1 MLSSTPEIRN
11 TGRDC
16 ADSDGQVDNACGNA
30 ARLPKIDYNKSQKGE
45 HIMRQSRRKV
55 LKAGAA
61 LAAAASL
68 PHFARA
74 QSGSIKIGMS
84 MPQTGSLGAGGQAAL
99 VALRLWVDDV
109 NQRGGLL
116 NRKVELIAYD
126 DQTNPANTPGIYTK
140 LLDIDKV
147 DLLIAPYGT
156 VPTAPIVPMVKQ
168 RGLLLMGNFSFQV
181 NAKVQ
186 HDMWFNNSP
195 WNDAASWSDG
205 FIKAGQGAG
214 AKTIAILAADQE
226 FAQNLANGARE
237 LAKKA
242 NIQSVYDQNYP
253 PTTTDFSSLIR
264 GIRAAKPE
272 MVFVMSYPND
282 SVAIIRAVNEIGV
295 GSQVQVFGGG
305 MVGLQFTPIMTS
317 LGSLLNGVLNYNSY
331 VPGMKYPGIEDF
343 LARYA
348 KRAAEARVDPLGF
361 YLPPFNYAIGQM
373 LEQAVNGTKSLDH
386 KQLAAYLRKNEMKT
400 LVGPIRYDKN
410 GEWANPRVVQ
420 AQFRGV
426 VDKDTEQF
434 RQPGKQIV
442 IYPDAYKTG
451 NVITPFEKARSAK

>member
-1 MLSSTPEIRN
+1 M
-11 TGRDC
+11 
-16 ADSDGQVDNACGNA
+16 
-30 ARLPKIDYNKSQKGE
+30 KG
-45 HIMRQSRRKV
+45 SRRKV

-61 LAAAASL
+61 IAAAAGL
-68 PHFARA
+68 PRFARA
-74 QSGSIKIGMS
+74 QAGTVKIGMS

-126 DQTNPANTPGIYTK
+126 DQTNPANVPGIYTK
-140 LLDIDKV
+140 LLDVDKV

-156 VPTAPIVPMVKQ
+156 VPTAPIMPMVKQ

-181 NAKVQ
+181 NRTVK
-186 HDMWFNNSP
+186 HDKWFNNSP
-195 WNDAASWSDG
+195 WNDAESWSAG
-205 FIKAGQGAG
+205 FFGAAQKLG
-214 AKTIAILAADQE
+214 AKTVAILAADQE
-226 FAQNLANGARE
+226 FAQNLASGARE
-237 LAKKA
+237 LAKKG
-242 NIQSVYDQNYP
+242 NIKSVYDQNYP
-253 PTTTDFSSLIR
+253 PGTTDFSSLIR
-264 GIRAAKPE
+264 GIRAARPE
-272 MVFVMSYPND
+272 IVYVMSYPND

-305 MVGLQFTPIMTS
+305 MVGLQFTPIMTA

-343 LARYA
+343 LGRYA
-348 KRAAEARVDPLGF
+348 KRAADAKVDPLGF

-373 LEQAVNGTKSLDH
+373 LEQAVNGTKSLDQ

-400 LVGPIRYDKN
+400 VVGPIRFDKM

-426 VDKDTEQF
+426 ADKDMEQF
-434 RQPGKQIV
+434 RQPNKQVV
-442 IYPDAYKTG
+442 IYPEEYKTG
-451 NVITPFEKARSAK
+451 EAITPFEKARTAK

>member
-1 MLSSTPEIRN
+1 
-11 TGRDC
+11 
-16 ADSDGQVDNACGNA
+16 
-30 ARLPKIDYNKSQKGE
+30 
-45 HIMRQSRRKV
+45 MRGSRRKV

-61 LAAAASL
+61 LAAVAGL
-68 PHFARA
+68 PRVARA
-74 QSGSIKIGMS
+74 QAGTVKIGMS

-126 DQTNPANTPGIYTK
+126 DQTNPANVPGIYTK
-140 LLDIDKV
+140 LLDVDKV

-156 VPTAPIVPMVKQ
+156 VPTAPIMPMVKQ

-195 WNDAASWSDG
+195 WNDASSWSDG
-205 FIKAGQGAG
+205 FIRAGQRAG
-214 AKTIAILAADQE
+214 AKSIAVLAADQE

-237 LAKKA
+237 LSKKA
-242 NIQSVYDQNYP
+242 GLKSVYDQNYP

-343 LARYA
+343 LGRYA
-348 KRAAEARVDPLGF
+348 KRAADAKVDPLGF

-400 LVGPIRYDKN
+400 VVGPIRYDKM

-420 AQFRGV
+420 AQFRGIA
-426 VDKDTEQF
+426 DKDLEQF
-434 RQPGKQIV
+434 RQPGKQVV
-442 IYPDAYKTG
+442 IYPEEYKTG
-451 NVITPFEKARSAK
+451 DVIAPFEKARSAK

>member
-1 MLSSTPEIRN
+1 MKR
-11 TGRDC
+11 
-16 ADSDGQVDNACGNA
+16 
-30 ARLPKIDYNKSQKGE
+30 
-45 HIMRQSRRKV
+45 SRREV

-61 LAAAASL
+61 LAVVAGIPGRA
-68 PHFARA
+68 FA
-74 QSGSIKIGMS
+74 QQGPVKVGMS
-84 MPQTGSLGAGGQAAL
+84 MPQTGTLGAGGQAAL
-99 VALRLWVDDV
+99 VALRMWVDDV
-109 NQRGGLL
+109 NQKGGLL
-116 NRKVELIAYD
+116 GRKVEFIAYD
-126 DQTNPANTPGIYTK
+126 DQSNPANTPGIYTK
-140 LLDIDKV
+140 LLDVDRV

-156 VPTAPIVPMVKQ
+156 VPTAPVMPLAKQ

-205 FIKAGQGAG
+205 FMKNGQKLG
-214 AKTIAILAADQE
+214 AKSIAFLAADQE
-226 FAQNLANGARE
+226 FAQNLANGARV

-242 NIQSVYDQNYP
+242 NMKAVYDQNYP

-264 GIRAAKPE
+264 GIRAAKPD

-282 SVAIIRAVNEIGV
+282 SVAIVRAVNEIGV
-295 GSQVQVFGGG
+295 GSGVKMFGGG
-305 MVGLQFTPIMTS
+305 MVGLQFTPIMSS
-317 LGSLLNGVLNYNSY
+317 LGSLLNGIVNYNSY

-343 LARYA
+343 LQRYA
-348 KRAAEARVDPLGF
+348 KKAAEAKVDPLGF

-400 LVGPIRYDKN
+400 IVGPIRYDKS

-426 VDKDTEQF
+426 VDKDIEQF
-434 RQPGKQIV
+434 RKPGKQV
-442 IYPDAYKTG
+442 VVYPDQYKTG
-451 NVITPFEKARSAK
+451 DVIAPFEKARKAK